1 MESHAMNRK
10 IPRDMNRRKTRQ
22 QNQRGASL
30 IEVMVAVTILSIGLL
45 GLAMLQ
51 VKSLRLNTDAYL
63 RSQATLIANEF
74 IEEMRANPTAD
85 YVVTAKP
92 SSACTSCG
100 LQQLADEAIIRW
112 YVAQENLLP
121 TNTSTVTAAGSEV
134 TVTMIWK
141 ERDINVTQTWV
152 LTL

>member
-1 MESHAMNRK
+1 MK
-10 IPRDMNRRKTRQ
+10 QRKTRL

-63 RSQATLIANEF
+63 RSQATLIAHEF
-74 IEEMRANPTAD
+74 IEEMRANPTAN
-85 YVVTAKP
+85 YAVTTKP

-112 YVAQENLLP
+112 YEAQEKLLP
-121 TNTSTVTAAGSEV
+121 QNTSAVATAGPGSPV
-134 TVTMIWK
+134 TVTMRWK

-152 LTL
+152 LSL